1 VRNPSYGG
9 GAGKQARDA
18 GAARREA
25 SVGDWADR
33 QGDDTH
39 PTPGVERVVKQALPN
54 VLSKKSGPRRQC
66 RKSPQTLPP
75 SEAVGVLR
83 TKTDRITH
91 EIGFDNTFYPFLFE
105 YDSDVL
111 EYEYKTDFSN
121 SDTHSDI
128 HSIRETTFIIGNLQL
143 RNHVKTKILVH
154 HIYSSLRISHSSIFM
169 VIINHILNKTINK
182 YISNIYTH
190 LFNK

>member
-1 VRNPSYGG
+1 MAAAQGSKRGMRVRRAGRRVWAI
-9 GAGKQARDA
+9 GATDKATIPPD
-18 GAARREA
+18 
-25 SVGDWADR
+25 
-33 QGDDTH
+33 
-39 PTPGVERVVKQALPN
+39 VERLVKQALPN

-105 YDSDVL
+105 YDLDVL
-111 EYEYKTDFSN
+111 EYKCKRDFSN

-128 HSIRETTFIIGNLQL
+128 HPI
-143 RNHVKTKILVH
+143 
-154 HIYSSLRISHSSIFM
+154 
-169 VIINHILNKTINK
+169 
-182 YISNIYTH
+182 
-190 LFNK
+190 

>member
-1 VRNPSYGG
+1 MAAAQGSKRGMRVRRAGRRVWAI
-9 GAGKQARDA
+9 GATDKATIP
-18 GAARREA
+18 
-25 SVGDWADR
+25 
-33 QGDDTH
+33 TH
-39 PTPGVERVVKQALPN
+39 PPAVERVVKQALPN

-105 YDSDVL
+105 YDLDVL
-111 EYEYKTDFSN
+111 EYKCKRDFSN

-128 HSIRETTFIIGNLQL
+128 HPI
-143 RNHVKTKILVH
+143 
-154 HIYSSLRISHSSIFM
+154 
-169 VIINHILNKTINK
+169 
-182 YISNIYTH
+182 
-190 LFNK
+190 